1 MAMSALPGRGRGCAR
16 DGGREDQWSER
27 LDMPEQMNADYLESL
42 LGNRRLMEQLAFILE
57 VEKLKTV
64 LRRTT
69 LLDRSRVENDAEHT
83 WQISLMAMV
92 LCEHSREPVDLLRV
106 LKMLLIHDI
115 VEIDAGDTFA
125 YDSVARSSQAEREL
139 KAADRIFALLPDDQ
153 AREFRGLWD
162 EFELKASAEARFAN
176 AMDRLQPLLHNFFT
190 DGGTWITNTVTSSD
204 VDRRMQPIGVASRTL
219 GDLSERLISL
229 AIEQGILAPG
239 PSGA

>member
-1 MAMSALPGRGRGCAR
+1 
-16 DGGREDQWSER
+16 
-27 LDMPEQMNADYLESL
+27 MPEKITADYLDGF

-64 LRRTT
+64 LRRTS

-83 WQISLMAMV
+83 WQLALMAMV
-92 LCEHSREPVDLLRV
+92 LSEHSREPVDLLRV

-125 YDSVARSSQAEREL
+125 YDSVARSSQAEREI

-153 AREFRGLWD
+153 AKEFRALWD
-162 EFELKASAEARFAN
+162 EFELKETHEAHFAN

-190 DGGTWITNTVTSSD
+190 DGGTWSANGVTSAE
-204 VDRRMQPIGVASRTL
+204 VDRRMQPIGIASATL
-219 GDLSERLISL
+219 GDLSERLIAL
-229 AIEQGILAPG
+229 AIEQGILAPTV
-239 PSGA
+239 

>member
-1 MAMSALPGRGRGCAR
+1 
-16 DGGREDQWSER
+16 
-27 LDMPEQMNADYLESL
+27 MPEPITADYLESF

-64 LRRTT
+64 LRKTS

-83 WQISLMAMV
+83 WQLALMAMV
-92 LCEHSREPVDLLRV
+92 LSEHSREPVDLLRV

-125 YDSVARSSQAEREL
+125 YDSVGLASQVEREL

-153 AREFRGLWD
+153 AKEFRALWD
-162 EFELKASAEARFAN
+162 EFELKASNEARFAN

-190 DGGTWITNTVTSSD
+190 EGGTWRTNAVTSSD
-204 VDRRMQPIGVASRTL
+204 VDRRMAPIGIASATL
-219 GDLSERLISL
+219 GDLSSKLIAL
-229 AIEQGILAPG
+229 AIEQGILAPTL
-239 PSGA
+239 